1 MFDFSSFVLT
11 YFTPEQHWSDML
23 SQTQSNINVCRGKVS
38 YCVFKTHTNR
48 IDYVLVYGSTFQLQ
62 QQFYLILLLLFS
74 VLSTFQLWRGVFL
87 FSFFLLFFFNLA
99 PHKNPYVPRL
109 FVCAKVLNL
118 FFVLKQKIIIES

>member
-1 MFDFSSFVLT
+1 MFYFSSFVPT
-11 YFTPEQHWSDML
+11 YCTTEQHWSDML

-38 YCVFKTHTNR
+38 YRVFKTHTHR
-48 IDYVLVYGSTFQLQ
+48 IDYVLVYGSTFQMQ

-74 VLSTFQLWRGVFL
+74 VLSTFQFWDVF
-87 FSFFLLFFFNLA
+87 FSLARFFFFNLA

-109 FVCAKVLNL
+109 FVCAKILNL